1 MQKGMETFQEGSLPS
16 PIFSLHLMGRPY
28 IRELSVGLGKL
39 PVPMAGKPH
48 IRELPLRPHYARSL
62 KSAGFSS

>member
-1 MQKGMETFQEGSLPS
+1 MQKGMEAIQEGSLPS
-16 PIFSLHLMGRPY
+16 PIFSLHLMGGAIHQGVVR
-28 IRELSVGLGKL
+28 GAGKL
-39 PVPMAGKPH
+39 PVPMAGKLH